1 MTRNRRIYLD
11 NAATTP
17 IVDPVIKAMEPFW
30 KDNFGNP
37 SSLHEDG
44 RKARV
49 AVEDAR
55 RTIAKNLNVK
65 PAEIFFT
72 SGGTEAANTVITGG
86 FFEIGWKSII
96 LTATEHKC
104 VIKPAERL
112 AKHGKVEVIKAP
124 VDPTG
129 QVILKQLEEA
139 IIKSDRP
146 TLVAT
151 IHGNNEIG
159 TINPLDE
166 IAQIVKRHKD
176 VYWLVDMVQTIGHI
190 PVDLS
195 IWDIDF
201 AFASAHK
208 FHGPKGSGFLF
219 MKEGLPPIP
228 LILGGAQERNM
239 RSGTENVAGIVGT
252 AAALKWMNE
261 NLQKH
266 HEHLLQ
272 LKFLFIEGL
281 QNISSEIVVNGPSL
295 EDSLPTILNVRFPNV
310 SDPLLLQMS
319 LDIEGISASIGSAC
333 ASGSVEQSHVLKAI
347 GIPSNQASIRFSF
360 SPLNTEAEI
369 DEVLKL
375 IEKVLV
381 GL

>member
-1 MTRNRRIYLD
+1 
-11 NAATTP
+11 
-17 IVDPVIKAMEPFW
+17 
-30 KDNFGNP
+30 
-37 SSLHEDG
+37 
-44 RKARV
+44 
-49 AVEDAR
+49 
-55 RTIAKNLNVK
+55 
-65 PAEIFFT
+65 
-72 SGGTEAANTVITGG
+72 
-86 FFEIGWKSII
+86 
-96 LTATEHKC
+96 
-104 VIKPAERL
+104 
-112 AKHGKVEVIKAP
+112 
-124 VDPTG
+124 
-129 QVILKQLEEA
+129 
-139 IIKSDRP
+139 
-146 TLVAT
+146 
-151 IHGNNEIG
+151 
-159 TINPLDE
+159 
-166 IAQIVKRHKD
+166 
-176 VYWLVDMVQTIGHI
+176 
-190 PVDLS
+190 
-195 IWDIDF
+195 
-201 AFASAHK
+201 
-208 FHGPKGSGFLF
+208 
-219 MKEGLPPIP
+219 
-228 LILGGAQERNM
+228 M

>member
-1 MTRNRRIYLD
+1 MSEKKRIYLD

-17 IVDPVIKAMEPFW
+17 LIDPVIKTMEPFW
-30 KDNFGNP
+30 KGTFGNP
-37 SSLHEDG
+37 SSIHEDG

-55 RTIAKNLNVK
+55 RTIAKILNVK

-72 SGGTEAANTVITGG
+72 SGGTEAANIVITGG

-104 VIKPAERL
+104 VIRPAERL
-112 AKHGKVEVIKAP
+112 AKHSKVEVIKVP
-124 VDPTG
+124 VDRTG
-129 QVILKQLEEA
+129 RVILKDLEAA
-139 IIKSDRP
+139 IIKVDRP

-159 TINPLDE
+159 TINSLDE
-166 IAQIVKRHKD
+166 IASLVKKHKD

-195 IWDIDF
+195 TWDIDF

-219 MKEGLPPIP
+219 MKEGLPSIP
-228 LILGGAQERNM
+228 LILGGSQERNM
-239 RSGTENVAGIVGT
+239 RSGTENVPGIVGT
-252 AAALKWMNE
+252 ATALKWMNDR
-261 NLQKH
+261 LQQ
-266 HEHLLQ
+266 HLDH
-272 LKFLFIEGL
+272 LKRLKNKFVEG
-281 QNISSEIVVNGPSL
+281 IKSITSEIIINGPDI
-295 EDSLPTILNVRFPNV
+295 EDSLPTILNLRFPNV

-347 GIPSNQASIRFSF
+347 GIQSDQASIRFSF
-360 SPLNTEAEI
+360 SPLNTEDEI
-369 DEVLKL
+369 EETLKR
-375 IEKVLV
+375 IEKILT